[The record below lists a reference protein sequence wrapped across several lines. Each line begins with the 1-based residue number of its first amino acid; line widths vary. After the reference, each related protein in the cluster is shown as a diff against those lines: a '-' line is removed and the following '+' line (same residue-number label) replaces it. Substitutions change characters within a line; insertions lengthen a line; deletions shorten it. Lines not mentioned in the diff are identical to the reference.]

1 MERERERERE
11 GMKKSG
17 RRILSLL
24 CVHVRYFSRSPVRS
38 SLSREKERERER
50 EGSDGTVRRRERRE
64 RGPVAFCPL
73 LHVQPITQR
82 RRRN

>member
-50 EGSDGTVRRRERRE
+50 GLRWNCTPARTARTWAGRFLS
-64 RGPVAFCPL
+64 VASCAADYSTSPA
-73 LHVQPITQR
+73 
-82 RRRN
+82 